1 MKSELKIFLE
11 NVGKD
16 QEIVLIILWEAIKQN
31 LTTDADIAVLCLGKM
46 FALLTKDEF
55 FNPLW
60 ELEAADVMK
69 LIRRDL
75 WKEIQKNVNKED
87 YLELIN
93 KKLQPISLKLIKE
106 ERKRYKYE
114 ELKNFVSIYLQEF
127 FLSDAEK
134 IQLWDSFLAQ
144 EMSRENFLDLF
155 NEQLIPLMPKS

>member
-55 FNPLW
+55 LKRLQ
-60 ELEAADVMK
+60 ELKAADVME
-69 LIRRDL
+69 LISHGL
-75 WKEIQKNVNKED
+75 SKEIQKNVNKED
-87 YLELIN
+87 SLEFIN
-93 KKLQPISLKLIKE
+93 KELQLISLKLIKE